1 MKNQLILSLMALVSA
16 VPAIVGC
23 RRDDANSDSTAKSTQ
38 PGDSERCPHEIRRDK
53 CPFCTPSLVDSQGFC
68 GEHGVAE
75 ALCYQCRPFLKTAFR
90 AKGDWCKTHEAPDSQ
105 CVPCHP
111 ELKNKAKPGS
121 GHGEAIAQV
130 SAQLVAG
137 ACTHGIDPVKCPFC
151 KPELIESDGFCK
163 EHDVGEAL
171 CVKCRP
177 YLEKAF
183 KAAGDWCGEHNVP
196 ESQCVLCNPSLKD
209 KKNTATPGEKKP

>member
-1 MKNQLILSLMALVSA
+1 MMTHPSRVA
-16 VPAIVGC
+16 VVTLAAAFSVTVGC
-23 RRDDANSDSTAKSTQ
+23 RREDSSSDSATKSAEV
-38 PGDSERCPHEIRRDK
+38 GDAERCPHEIRNDK
-53 CPFCTPSLVDSQGFC
+53 CPFCTPSLVESQGFC

-90 AKGDWCKTHEAPDSQ
+90 AKGDWCKTHEAPESQ

-111 ELKNKAKPGS
+111 ELKNKAKPGA
-121 GHGEAIAQV
+121 GHGVAD
-130 SAQLVAG
+130 STPPPAG
-137 ACTHGIDPVKCPFC
+137 ACTHNIDPAKCPFC
-151 KPELIESDGFCK
+151 RPGLVESDGFCE
-163 EHDVGEAL
+163 EHDVAEAL

-183 KAAGDWCGEHNVP
+183 RAAGDWCAEHSVP

-209 KKNTATPGEKKP
+209 KNKSDKKP